1 MILIQSSIL
10 YNYLYSPVSWLHK
23 QPTSLKV
30 CSFLFYLIYLP
41 YTSLSKIFYLSIIL
55 FVFYLSINVPEI
67 IFKNINSIAIIF
79 LFFTITNIQDKSTL
93 TSRILVN
100 RNYIQIYPLRTSIFT
115 QKNIDNITKLSNTY
129 FISTSFIRL
138 LSINFISLLVMKL
151 LLLTT
156 FYENILLFFFKYLY
170 KIPSKLCKKVFFE
183 INIAIEFIQI
193 IFKQL
198 ETVQYSFMIR
208 FLQSQKKI
216 SYQEYLTIYFFCFK
230 QLIISIQKQIYFLAE
245 SLYSREIC

>member
-10 YNYLYSPVSWLHK
+10 YNYLYSPISWLHR
-23 QPTSLKV
+23 QPASIKV
-30 CSFLFYLIYLP
+30 FSFLFYLIYLP
-41 YTSLSKIFYLSIIL
+41 YMSLDKIFYLSII
-55 FVFYLSINVPEI
+55 FCVFYLSINRSKVI
-67 IFKNINSIAIIF
+67 TKNINNLAIVF

-93 TSRILVN
+93 TSKMLIN
-100 RNYIQIYPLRTSIFT
+100 RNYIQIYPLRISIFK

-138 LSINFISLLVMKL
+138 LSINFIALLVMRL

-156 FYENILLFFFKYLY
+156 LYEDILLFFLKYLY
-170 KIPSKLCKKVFFE
+170 KIPSKLCKKIFFE

-198 ETVQYSFMIR
+198 EIIQYSYMIR
-208 FLQSQKKI
+208 FLQSKKQI
-216 SYQEYLTIYFFCFK
+216 SYQEYFTIYFFCFK
-230 QLIISIQKQIYFLAE
+230 QLIINIQKHIYCLAE